1 MAANILDVCDALVSK
16 VITAWTA
23 ITADDSVERV
33 YLAPIKVH
41 TQIGRHVY
49 IFPTNY
55 ENSPATRSE
64 DDWTYQIGVVVVE
77 RHDSSGEP
85 ATSWMDTRVNFVQ
98 DKVFDALD
106 FARAPLIVGSGLG
119 LITQTSSVEV
129 YDETKLNELHTF
141 WSELTFTFT
150 EIRS

>member
-1 MAANILDVCDALVSK
+1 MAANILDVCDALVAA
-16 VITAWTA
+16 VGAAWTEGA
-23 ITADDSVERV
+23 SDSVERV
-33 YLAPIKVH
+33 YLAPINFH
-41 TQIGRHVY
+41 TQAGRHVY

-64 DDWTYQIGVVVVE
+64 DDWTYQVGVVVVE
-77 RHDSSGEP
+77 KHASAGEP
-85 ATSWMDTRVNFVQ
+85 STSWLDERVTFVQ
-98 DKVFDALD
+98 EKVFDVLD
-106 FARAPLIVGSGLG
+106 FARAPLIVGTGLG